1 MRKGKAQTGI
11 VGCSSIDDYLNN
23 VVKKHE
29 LTSKDKELFEDIGGE
44 AINPILDDEFD
55 FEDELKAFLGEN

>member
-1 MRKGKAQTGI
+1 MCMVLDTSMWQKLAKYWQTSAFTQAGR
-11 VGCSSIDDYLNN
+11 G
-23 VVKKHE
+23 
-29 LTSKDKELFEDIGGE
+29 KELFEDIGGE